1 MATSDRS
8 QPKSQNVFF
17 RLDAA
22 LRRFGRA
29 LLRPSASGRVRLA
42 AVFVL
47 LLGLAGGVYASPAHT
62 NGALAWAHE
71 TLHLP
76 LWRVPS
82 SGFRLGLD
90 LQGGSHLLYEADVS
104 QIPETER
111 RDALEGVRDVI
122 ERRVNAFGVSEPLV
136 QTSTAGGHYRVIV
149 ELAGIKDVNE
159 AIKQIGETPIL
170 EFKEQSTE
178 PARALTEQEKKDLA
192 TFNAGATKK
201 AKDVAKQAV
210 ASVASSTA
218 FAELAKQYS
227 DDPGSKDTGGD
238 LGYFA
243 TNTLVAEF
251 SAAVEKL
258 KDGEV
263 TAEPVKTVFGYH
275 IIKRTGERDTE
286 KDGQK
291 IHEYSASHILIRTK
305 TEADIVPPEQW
316 KGTGLTGKQ
325 LKRASVQFDQQSG
338 EPNVALQFNDEG
350 ATLFAELTERNVG
363 KPIAVF
369 LDGAIISD
377 PVVSQKI
384 VGGQAVISGR
394 AMTVASTK
402 TLAQRLNAGALPV
415 PVSLLSQKTVGATLG
430 DASLAQ
436 SLFAGI
442 LGFIVVG
449 LFMLVFYRF
458 PGIIATVA
466 LLIYTALSLS
476 LFKLFGFTM
485 TLAGIA
491 GFILSI
497 GMAVDANILIF
508 ERMKEEIRRGRSVG
522 AAVDEGFHRAWNS
535 IRDSNFSSLIT
546 CAILYWFGTSVVRGF
561 ALTLALGIAVSLF
574 SAITVTR
581 TFLRLTMGSW
591 AEKHL
596 WLFGASRGKKEVV
609 G

>member
-1 MATSDRS
+1 MVLPPRP
-8 QPKSQNVFF
+8 QPKPQNIFF

-22 LRRFGRA
+22 LRRVGRGIF
-29 LLRPSASGRVRLA
+29 RPSAAGRVRWA
-42 AVFVL
+42 AIVVL
-47 LLGLAGGVYASPAHT
+47 LLGVAGGAYAAPGHVNS
-62 NGALAWAHE
+62 ALSWLEH
-71 TLHLP
+71 TLHVSVFRLP
-76 LWRVPS
+76 TDA
-82 SGFRLGLD
+82 FRLGLD

-104 QIPETER
+104 QVPDTER

-136 QTSTAGGHYRVIV
+136 QTSSAGGKYRVIV
-149 ELAGIKDVNE
+149 ELAGIKDINE

-178 PARALTEQEKKDLA
+178 PARQLTDQEKKDLA
-192 TFNAGATKK
+192 TFNVDAEKK
-201 AKDVAKQAV
+201 AKDIAKQAV
-210 ASVASSTA
+210 ASRASSTA
-218 FAELAKQYS
+218 FADLARQFS
-227 DDPGSKDTGGD
+227 DDPSAKKNGGE
-238 LGYFA
+238 LGYFSSGI
-243 TNTLVAEF
+243 LIAEF
-251 SAAVEKL
+251 FSAVEKL
-258 KDGEV
+258 QDGEV

-275 IIKRTGERDTE
+275 IIKRTGERNTE
-286 KDGQK
+286 TDGQK
-291 IHEYSASHILIRTK
+291 VHEYAASHILLRTK

-325 LKRASVQFDQQSG
+325 LKHAAVQFDQQTG

-350 ATLFAELTERNVG
+350 ADLFAALTERNIG
-363 KPIAVF
+363 KPIAIF
-369 LDGAIISD
+369 LDGEPISE

-394 AMTVASTK
+394 TMTIQSTK
-402 TLAQRLNAGALPV
+402 QLAQRLNAGALPV
-415 PVSLLSQKTVGATLG
+415 PITLVSQKTVGATLG
-430 DASLAQ
+430 QASLEQ
-436 SLFAGI
+436 SLVAGMI
-442 LGFIVVG
+442 GFLAVA
-449 LFMLVFYRF
+449 LFMLLFYRF

-466 LLIYTALSLS
+466 LLIYTAISLS
-476 LFKLFGFTM
+476 LFKLLNFTM

-561 ALTLALGIAVSLF
+561 ALTLALGILVSLF

-596 WLFGASRGKKEVV
+596 WLFGASRGKQEVV
-609 G
+609 V